1 MRECD
6 PIAANLR
13 DDPDTYCGI
22 RNAMKNLEVIEFVH
36 VKGHQDETGTYISTI
51 EKLNVMA
58 DKLASKAV
66 KEARSEDVAWHE
78 TLGPILKIDGKVI
91 TKNEGIMLCIAAE
104 EEEFHAWQMKK
115 LEMRARTYKKID

>member
-13 DDPDTYCGI
+13 NDPDTYCGI
-22 RNAMKNLEVIEFVH
+22 RNAMKNLEVIEFGH
-36 VKGHQDETGTYISTI
+36 VKGHQDETGQTLSTI

-66 KEARSEDVAWHE
+66 KEARSEDVACHE
-78 TLGPILKIDGKVI
+78 TLGPILKIDGK
-91 TKNEGIMLCIAAE
+91 
-104 EEEFHAWQMKK
+104 
-115 LEMRARTYKKID
+115 